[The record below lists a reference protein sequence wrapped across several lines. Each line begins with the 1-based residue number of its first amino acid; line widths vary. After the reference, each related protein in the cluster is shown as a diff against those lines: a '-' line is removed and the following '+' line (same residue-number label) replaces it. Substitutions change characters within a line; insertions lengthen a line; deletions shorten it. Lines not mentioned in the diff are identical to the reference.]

1 MPAPFTPEQKK
12 QALESKIE
20 AKETTIVGDTGE
32 GRTIRRK
39 RGVLNG
45 TESKMKINKLIEG
58 FHLHWMNDER
68 NRIDDA
74 LEAGYEFVKPEEV
87 GGMSNNNVTSRNQEL
102 SKDKVRLLVGSTQEG
117 PLFAYLMK
125 IRQDWYDEDQGSLHE
140 KNDTVDAAIRGGKTT
155 TGTST
160 DGFYVPREGIKLS
173 R

>member
-1 MPAPFTPEQKK
+1 MASAYTPEQKK
-12 QALESKIE
+12 AALEAKQA

-32 GRTIRRK
+32 GRQVRRK

-45 TESKMKINKLIEG
+45 TESKLKIGNLIEG
-58 FHLHWMNDER
+58 FHLHWMNDNG

-74 LEAGYEFVKPEEV
+74 LDAGYEFVKPEEV

-102 SKDKVRLLVGSTQEG
+102 SKDKVRLLVGTTQEG

-125 IRQDWYDEDQGSLHE
+125 IRQDWYEEDQEALHE
-140 KNDTVDAAIRGGKTT
+140 KNDAVDTAIRGGQNT

-160 DGFYVPREGIKLS
+160 EGFYVPREGIKLS